1 MSVVGQSEQIST
13 PPVYT
18 VCSTLLVRVVCLRRL
33 DLNNPATSEAVKKLL
48 DQSITQ
54 VTEIRRLGRGQSI
67 GSRCDKFQRAP
78 ASSFRGF
85 VLESTVQL
93 QITAKARVTR
103 ICRGIQN
110 LGRGGIEFLAHV
122 YF

>member
-33 DLNNPATSEAVKKLL
+33 DLNNPPTSEAVKKSL

-67 GSRCDKFQRAP
+67 GSSCDKFQRAP

-85 VLESTVQL
+85 LESTVQL
-93 QITAKARVTR
+93 QLTAEARVTR
-103 ICRGIQN
+103 IGVA
-110 LGRGGIEFLAHV
+110 FKV
-122 YF
+122 

>member
-1 MSVVGQSEQIST
+1 MNFSRV
-13 PPVYT
+13 
-18 VCSTLLVRVVCLRRL
+18 LRAFDLV
-33 DLNNPATSEAVKKLL
+33 ATEAVKKSL

-93 QITAKARVTR
+93 QLTAEARVTR
-103 ICRGIQN
+103 IGRGIQS
-110 LGRGGIEFLAHV
+110 
-122 YF
+122 